1 MKKFLALYM
10 GKAGNIGKET
20 PMPDEATMARGMA
33 EWGKW
38 QADHAGVLADGGG
51 PLGRTK
57 STSRSG
63 VADMRNAVGGY
74 TIVEAESHEAA
85 ARLFENHP
93 HFMIF
98 PGDHVETMEIL
109 PIPGG
114 N

>member
-10 GKAGNIGKET
+10 GKAEDIGKDR
-20 PMPDEATMARGMA
+20 PMPDGATMAAGMA
-33 EWGKW
+33 AWGKW
-38 QADHAGVLADGGG
+38 QTDHQAVLVDGGG

-57 STSRSG
+57 STSKSG

-85 ARLFENHP
+85 AKLFESHP

-98 PGDHVETMEIL
+98 PGDRVETMEIL

-114 N
+114 S